1 MGEHLDKIDF
11 IFKKG
16 IELIFLHGPRL
27 LGSLVVLLVGLY
39 FAKLLEKISG
49 KMMRKSKVE
58 ESLLYF
64 VKGLIGALLKTL
76 VVLTFLGMVGVE
88 VTSFVALLGAVGLAV
103 GMALSGTL
111 QNFAG
116 GVIILLFKPFKVGD
130 LIEGHSHLGRVKE
143 IRIFVTVLLTPEN
156 KTVIIPNGP
165 LSNNDIVNYNTEG
178 KRRVDLMMGISY
190 NASIKKAREVLLEV
204 MNEHPKIL
212 KDPKPFVGV
221 YELGDNSVNLAVRSY
236 ALPKDYW
243 DVYFEINEAGKEAL
257 DEANIEIPFPQM
269 DLHVKQIPNKM

>member
-1 MGEHLDKIDF
+1 
-11 IFKKG
+11 
-16 IELIFLHGPRL
+16 L

>member
-204 MNEHPKIL
+204 MNKHPKIL